1 MKKNISINI
10 SGIIFHIEEDGY
22 ESLRKY
28 LDSINKYFASFEDSS
43 EILADIES
51 RVAEIFLSKLN
62 EGKQV
67 ITAEDVNSL
76 ITTMGSVSDFKA
88 AEEQE
93 FAPGGSAQQD
103 SAKQDSAKNEANQ
116 TSSSNSGNTKT
127 HPRPPQLLRD
137 QKRKILGG
145 VCSGLGSY
153 FNVDPLWIRLLFALL
168 AFAYGITLLVYI
180 IMWIVVPGSYD
191 LEEPEVGKKM
201 FRDGERKVIG
211 GVSGGVAA
219 FFGLDIIAVRL
230 LFIIFTI
237 FFGVGFIVYIV
248 LWIVLP
254 EAKSLTDR
262 MEMQGEPVT
271 LSNIESN
278 IKKNLNVDLEK
289 EESTATKILLFPFR
303 LIGIL
308 LSVLGK
314 ILVPLLEIFRVAIG
328 IIIIL
333 LGLSLMLTAVIT
345 GGVFIGLF
353 SASAFTWPHVNYDEI
368 SMPLEAFTN
377 AFSGW
382 MVFAAFLAAMIPSI
396 LITLLGASIIAKKY
410 VFGPTVGWALFVMF
424 FVSVAMLS
432 VSIPKIVYSFKEEG
446 EFKTEETYRL
456 SGKKAVFRI
465 NEVGMDDYDEI
476 SLTLKGHEGKDF
488 RLVQTF
494 KAKGATKQQAIEN
507 ARMVD
512 YYVEAKDSVITFDS
526 NVRFKKDAIFRAQRL
541 NMTLYIP
548 YHYPFVMDE
557 PTSRFISQYI
567 DYEDMD
573 GYTWEMTE
581 KGLEC
586 LTCPKSIEEENN
598 VADELGLKDFDELEI
613 RGVFDV
619 RILHGD
625 EYTVELIGAQTEKDK
640 YKIFRSGQTLVIEY
654 EGAKKKFD
662 WDVDVLDVDEIRI
675 NITMPELEKIEAEGY
690 GKIQFENF
698 TSDDMDID
706 LRGPVKLKGEIH
718 GRDLVINLT
727 GKSEAELSGQV
738 SNMDADL
745 QFASKLRAYN
755 LEVHNATVE
764 VNGASSAKVNVTNS
778 LEMEEGLASD
788 IDYRGHPNVIKRD

>member
-22 ESLRKY
+22 EHLRKY

-67 ITAEDVNSL
+67 ITADDVNTL
-76 ITTMGSVSDFKA
+76 IATMGSVSDFKA

-93 FAPGGSAQQD
+93 FASGQSKETNTPN
-103 SAKQDSAKNEANQ
+103 NEAQDN
-116 TSSSNSGNTKT
+116 SSSTSGRTQ
-127 HPRPPQLLRD
+127 PRPQQLQRD
-137 QKRKILGG
+137 QKRKIIGG
-145 VCSGLGSY
+145 VCSGLGIY

-168 AFAYGITLLVYI
+168 AFAYGVTILVYV
-180 IMWIVVPGSYD
+180 IMWIVVPGSYE
-191 LEEPEVGKKM
+191 LEEPELSKKM

-219 FFGLDIIAVRL
+219 FFAIDIIAVRL

-248 LWIVLP
+248 LWIALP

-278 IKKNLNVDLEK
+278 IKKNLNVDQEK

-303 LIGIL
+303 LIGL
-308 LSVLGK
+308 LLGVLGK
-314 ILVPLLEIFRVAIG
+314 ILVPLLEIFRVGIG
-328 IIIIL
+328 IVVIL
-333 LGLSLMLTAVIT
+333 LGVSLMFTTVIT
-345 GGVFIGLF
+345 GGVLVGLF
-353 SASAFTWPHVNYDEI
+353 SATALPGPAFHFDEI
-368 SMPLEAFTN
+368 SMPLEVITN
-377 AFSGW
+377 SFSGW
-382 MVFAAFLAAMIPSI
+382 MVFAGFIAAIIPAI

-410 VFGPTVGWALFVMF
+410 VFGSTVGWAMFVLFF
-424 FVSVAMLS
+424 ISVAILS

-446 EFKTEETYRL
+446 EFRKETTYNL
-456 SGKKAVFRI
+456 PGKKAVFHI

-488 RLVQTF
+488 RLMKIF
-494 KAKGATKQQAIEN
+494 KGRGATKQKAIEN
-507 ARMVD
+507 AQMIEYNVD
-512 YYVEAKDSVITFDS
+512 VRDSVMTFDS
-526 NVRFKKDAIFRAQRL
+526 NIQFKRDAIFRAQRL
-541 NMTLYIP
+541 DMTLYIP
-548 YHYPFVMDE
+548 YNFPFVMDE

-573 GYTWEMTE
+573 GYTWEMNE
-581 KGLEC
+581 KGLKC
-586 LTCPKSIEEENN
+586 LNCPISEEEKNN
-598 VADELGLKDFDELEI
+598 VADDFGLTDFDELEI
-613 RGVFDV
+613 RGIFDV
-619 RILHGD
+619 SIDRGD
-625 EYTVELIGAQTEKDK
+625 EYAVELIGSDSDKEK
-640 YKIFRSGQTLVIEY
+640 YKIYRLGRTLVIDY
-654 EGAKKKFD
+654 EQISKKFD
-662 WDVDVLDVDEIRI
+662 WDMPMVDEDEIRI
-675 NITMPELEKIEAEGY
+675 NITMPALEKIEAEGY
-690 GKIQFENF
+690 GKIEFENF
-698 TSDDMDID
+698 EADNIDID
-706 LRGPVKLKGEIH
+706 LRGPVKLRGDINT
-718 GRDLVINLT
+718 RDLVINLT
-727 GKSEAELSGQV
+727 GKSEADLSGRAT
-738 SNMDADL
+738 NLDAEL

-755 LEVHNATVE
+755 LEVEDAIVE
-764 VNGASSAKVNVTNS
+764 ASGASSAKVNVSKS

-788 IDYRGHPNVIKRD
+788 IDYRGNPHVIKRD

>member
-22 ESLRKY
+22 ENLRKY

-67 ITAEDVNSL
+67 ITAEDVNGL

-93 FAPGGSAQQD
+93 FASGGASNQQNA
-103 SAKQDSAKNEANQ
+103 SKAENEQANS
-116 TSSSNSGNTKT
+116 SSSNQGSKAYT
-127 HPRPPQLLRD
+127 RPQQLMRD

-145 VCSGLGSY
+145 VCSGIGNY
-153 FNVDPLWIRLLFALL
+153 FKVDPVWIRLLFALL
-168 AFAYGITLLVYI
+168 AFAYGLTLLIYI
-180 IMWIVVPGSYD
+180 VMWIVVPGSFD

-211 GVSGGVAA
+211 GVSGGIAA
-219 FFGLDIIAVRL
+219 YFGIDIIAVRL

-248 LWIVLP
+248 LWIAVP
-254 EAKSLTDR
+254 EAKSITDR

-278 IKKNLNVDLEK
+278 IKKNLNVDSEK

-303 LIGIL
+303 LIGLL

-328 IIIIL
+328 IIVIL
-333 LGLSLMLTAVIT
+333 LGVSLMLSAVIT
-345 GGVFIGLF
+345 AGVLIGLF
-353 SASAFTWPHVNYDEI
+353 SASAFTWPTLNYNEI
-368 SMPLEAFTN
+368 SMPLEVFTN
-377 AFSGW
+377 SFSGW
-382 MVFAAFLAAMIPSI
+382 MVLAAFIAAIIPSI

-410 VFGPTVGWALFVMF
+410 VFGSTVGWAMFVMF

-432 VSIPKIVYSFKEEG
+432 VSIPKIVYSFKEDG
-446 EFKTEETYRL
+446 EYKIEDTYKL
-456 SGKKAVFRI
+456 TGKKAIFNI
-465 NEVGMDDYDEI
+465 HEVGMDDYHEI
-476 SLTLKGHEGKDF
+476 SLTLKGYEGKDLK
-488 RLVQTF
+488 LVQTF
-494 KAKGATKQQAIEN
+494 KARGITKQKAIEN

-512 YYVEAKDSVITFDS
+512 YYVDAKDSVITFDS
-526 NVRFKKDAIFRAQRL
+526 NIQFKKDAIFRAQRL
-541 NMTLYIP
+541 DMTLYIP

-557 PTSRFISQYI
+557 STSRFISQYV

-581 KGLEC
+581 KGLTC
-586 LTCPKSIEEENN
+586 ISCPKSEEEENN
-598 VADELGLKDFDELEI
+598 VGDELGLNDFDELDI
-613 RGVFDV
+613 RGIFDV
-619 RILHGD
+619 RITHGD
-625 EYTVELIGAQTEKDK
+625 DYAVELIGPESEKSK
-640 YKIFRSGQTLVIEY
+640 YKIFRSGQTLVIDY
-654 EGAKKKFD
+654 EGSKKKFN
-662 WDVDVLDVDEIRI
+662 WDTDVINVDEIRI
-675 NITMPELEKIEAEGY
+675 NITMPSLEKIEAEGY

-706 LRGPVKLKGEIH
+706 IRGPVKLRGEIH

-738 SNMDADL
+738 TNLDADI

-755 LEVHNATVE
+755 LEVQDANVE
-764 VNGASSAKVNVTNS
+764 VNGASSAKVNVSNS
-778 LEMEEGLASD
+778 LEMDEGLASD
-788 IDYRGHPNVIKRD
+788 IDYRGNPTIIKRD